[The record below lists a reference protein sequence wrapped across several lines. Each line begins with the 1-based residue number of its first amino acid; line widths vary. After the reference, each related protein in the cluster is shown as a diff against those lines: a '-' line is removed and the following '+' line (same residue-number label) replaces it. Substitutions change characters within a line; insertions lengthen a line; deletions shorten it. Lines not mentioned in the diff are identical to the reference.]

1 MEKLISL
8 VLVGA
13 AAVTSTA
20 VSKDAIDWNDKAV
33 RRQAIL
39 ETAYAYYL
47 KADCV
52 QYGSVPLVVS
62 ALYKDVGWLAYS
74 RRTKEGTPEDATPDS
89 TYYTVCS
96 SFTYETYFNAMGY
109 RHSGDSDTS
118 VTIVLTTRPQEAVVF
133 DYDKRLDPDGSKYES
148 EMMRLRSILEPGD
161 ILVYSTIKTDPKTG
175 KVDGG
180 GHALMYVGDVAGDGH
195 PMVMHSGGAKYQFE
209 NGGYDQVEKSGT
221 IRLDDFDACFFHGP
235 SMKKHT
241 KIMAFRPLDL
251 PAEKY
256 PLSESAKARYLHPRL
271 RIDRCVDVGPYGSV
285 VTGGEL
291 TYSIWLKNFSKVS
304 YTVPVCETIPAG
316 CELVSYTMP
325 AARALSVERCGLS
338 AASPSANGS
347 TLNWTVPLVPG
358 EERKLT
364 WCVKVTAPAGSKI
377 VATGGTAA
385 GIPSNTLVTEVVP
398 RRISA
403 AVARAW
409 AEANVHNVTNLP
421 NCRVAGWAGGR
432 WSKNPPRME
441 RNRDPHMRQLME
453 GDVVVVSRK
462 LSRPKEFRLWV
473 KGRNGL
479 EEMTPHG
486 IRWVT
491 EDEVA
496 SLLAKDLFVALR
508 PAAAPDIEKYE
519 ERQQAVVATAFAYHR
534 KREFV
539 QGAPTGAVAEA
550 MGYVAKYGE
559 PPEAAGPSHTIY
571 QTPVSFVNDVYLNTL
586 GYSLCDPA
594 TTTVSNLV
602 ETPPAGIVM
611 FEYDVRKDPGQK
623 RFWDEMKKMWSIIEP
638 GDVVAFMTDHPSPK
652 KKKPGRCH
660 VVLYV
665 GDTLKDGHAQM
676 LQASGDGD
684 DAASVLNRSNGC
696 LRKSLFDGLLHGRN
710 TNYLKDRTKVVV
722 LRPLALP
729 AAKWPLTEAARQ
741 RRTTK

>member
-1 MEKLISL
+1 MKKFA
-8 VLVGA
+8 VLFFAGVAMVATAGIDPPAPSGCGA
-13 AAVTSTA
+13 INWT
-20 VSKDAIDWNDKAV
+20 DRAV
-33 RRQAIL
+33 RRKAIL

-74 RRTKEGTPEDATPDS
+74 RRNKECTPEDATPDS

-96 SFTYETYFNAMGY
+96 SFPYETYYNAIGY
-109 RHSGDSDTS
+109 KLSGASDTS
-118 VTIVLTTRPQEAVVF
+118 VTIVLTTRPQDCVVF
-133 DYDKRLDPDGSKYES
+133 DYDKRLDPDGSKYEP
-148 EMMRLRSILEPGD
+148 EMMRLRSLLEPGD
-161 ILVYSTIKTDPKTG
+161 VLVYSNIKQDPKTG
-175 KVDGG
+175 QVDGG

-235 SMKKHT
+235 SMTTHT

-291 TYSIWLKNFSKVS
+291 NYSITLQNFSKVP
-304 YTVPVCETIPAG
+304 YTVPVSEKVPEG
-316 CELVSYTMP
+316 CALVSYT
-325 AARALSVERCGLS
+325 ALPFANNQLS
-338 AASPSANGS
+338 THNSR
-347 TLNWTVPLVPG
+347 LNWDVPLAPG
-358 EERKLT
+358 EKRTLK
-364 WCVKVTAPAGSKI
+364 WCVKVTAPAGSKV

-385 GIPSNTLVTEVVP
+385 DIPSNTLVTEVVP

-409 AEANVHNVTNLP
+409 AEANIHNVTNLP
-421 NCRVAGWAGGR
+421 DCRVAGWAGGR
-432 WSKNPPRME
+432 RSKNPPRMV
-441 RNRDPHMRQLME
+441 RNRDPHARQLME
-453 GDVVVVSRK
+453 GDVVVVSRG

-473 KGRNGL
+473 KGRDGL
-479 EEMTPHG
+479 EEMTPQG

-508 PAAAPDIEKYE
+508 PAALPSVEDFIAREK
-519 ERQQAVVATAFAYHR
+519 AVVATAFAYYR

-539 QGAPTGAVAEA
+539 QAAPTGAVAEA
-550 MGYVAKYGE
+550 LGYVPKYGE
-559 PPEAAGPSHTIY
+559 PPEAAGPAHTIY
-571 QTPVSFVNDVYLNTL
+571 QTPVSFVNDVYLNSI

-602 ETPPAGIVM
+602 ETPPPGIVM
-611 FEYDVRKDPGQK
+611 FEYDCRKDPEQK
-623 RFWDEMKKMWSIIEP
+623 RFWGEMKKMWSIIEP

-676 LQASGDGD
+676 LHVSGDGAE
-684 DAASVLNRSNGC
+684 AASVLGRTNGC

-710 TNYLKDRTKVVV
+710 SNYLKDRTKVVV
-722 LRPLALP
+722 LRPLAK
-729 AAKWPLTEAARQ
+729 AK
-741 RRTTK
+741 

>member
-1 MEKLISL
+1 MRRIFLCAI
-8 VLVGA
+8 VGA
-13 AAVTSTA
+13 CAAYTTA
-20 VSKDAIDWNDKAV
+20 AETIDWTDKAV

-89 TYYTVCS
+89 TYFTVCS

-109 RHSGDSDTS
+109 RHSGNADTS
-118 VTIVLTTRPQEAVVF
+118 VTVVLTTRPQEAVVF
-133 DYDKRLDPDGSKYES
+133 DYDKRLDPDGTKYEP
-148 EMMRLRSILEPGD
+148 EMMRLRSVLEPGD
-161 ILVYSTIKTDPKTG
+161 ILVYSTLKTDPKTG
-175 KVDGG
+175 KTEGG

-235 SMKKHT
+235 SMRKHT

-291 TYSIWLKNFSKVS
+291 NYSITLKNFSKVA
-304 YTVPVCETIPAG
+304 YMVPVREKVPDGCVLQPDRSLGGMIVAG
-316 CELVSYTMP
+316 
-325 AARALSVERCGLS
+325 G
-338 AASPSANGS
+338 NGS
-347 TLNWTVPLVPG
+347 GATFGWKVSLAPG

-364 WCVKVTAPAGSKI
+364 WCVKVTAPAGSKV
-377 VATGGTAA
+377 VATGGAAA

-409 AEANVHNVTNLP
+409 AEANIHNVTNLP
-421 NCRVAGWAGGR
+421 NCRVVGWAGGR

-453 GDVVVVSRK
+453 GDVVVVSRR
-462 LSRPKEFRLWV
+462 LSRPQDFSLWI
-473 KGRNGL
+473 KGRDGL
-479 EEMTPHG
+479 EEITPHG
-486 IRWVT
+486 IRLVT

-508 PAAAPDIEKYE
+508 PAALPDVEAFE
-519 ERQQAVVATAFAYHR
+519 ERQKAVVATAFAYHR

-539 QGAPTGAVAEA
+539 QHAPTGAVAEA
-550 MGYVAKYGE
+550 LGCVPKYGE

-571 QTPVSFVNDVYLNTL
+571 QTPVSFVNDVYLNTI
-586 GYSLCDPA
+586 GYALCDPA
-594 TTTVSNLV
+594 TTSVSNLV
-602 ETPPAGIVM
+602 ETPPAGIVA
-611 FEYDVRKDPGQK
+611 FEYDCRRDPGQK
-623 RFWDEMKKMWSIIEP
+623 RFWPEMRKMWSIIEP
-638 GDVVAFMTDHPSPK
+638 GDVVAFMTDHPTPK

-676 LQASGDGD
+676 LHVSGDGA
-684 DAASVLNRSNGC
+684 DAASALNRSNGC

-710 TNYLKDRTKVVV
+710 TNYLKECTKVVV
-722 LRPLALP
+722 LRPLQLP
-729 AAKWPLTEAARQ
+729 ARSWPLSGAARQ
-741 RRTTK
+741 RISQH

>member
-1 MEKLISL
+1 MKRLISL
-8 VLVGA
+8 VLAGTGLAWAAGNGA
-13 AAVTSTA
+13 FGERALPTA
-20 VSKDAIDWNDKAV
+20 DYKLPTVNWNDPLV

-62 ALYKDVGWLAYS
+62 ALYKDEEAGWLSYS
-74 RRTKEGTPEDATPDS
+74 RRDKERTPEDATPDS
-89 TYYTVCS
+89 TYFTVCS
-96 SFTYETYFNAMGY
+96 SFPYEAYFNAIGY
-109 RHSGDSDTS
+109 KLSGAADTS
-118 VTIVLTTRPQEAVVF
+118 VTIILTTRPQDCVVF
-133 DYDKRLDPDGSKYES
+133 DYDKRLDPDGSKYEP
-148 EMMRLRSILEPGD
+148 EMMRLRSLLEPGD
-161 ILVYSTIKTDPKTG
+161 VLVYSTIKWQDPKTG
-175 KVDGG
+175 KADGG

-241 KIMAFRPLDL
+241 KIMAFRPLAL

-291 TYSIWLKNFSKVS
+291 NYSITLKNFSKVA
-304 YTVPVCETIPAG
+304 YTVPVRETIPAG
-316 CELVSYTMP
+316 CELVSYE
-325 AARALSVERCGLS
+325 ALPNSNLN
-338 AASPSANGS
+338 PQPS
-347 TLNWTVPLVPG
+347 TLSWTVPLAPG
-358 EERKLT
+358 EARTLR
-364 WCVKVTAPAGSKI
+364 WCVRVTAPAGGKVI
-377 VATGGTAA
+377 ATGGTAA

-398 RRISA
+398 RHISA

-409 AEANVHNVTNLP
+409 AKANVHNATNLP
-421 NCRVAGWAGGR
+421 ACRVVGWAGGR

-453 GDVVVVSRK
+453 GDVVVVCRR
-462 LSRPKEFRLWV
+462 LSKPTEFRLWTM
-473 KGRNGL
+473 GRIGL

-508 PAAAPDIEKYE
+508 PAAAADIEE
-519 ERQQAVVATAFAYHR
+519 FAARQQAVVATAFAYHR

-539 QGAPTGAVAEA
+539 QGAPTGAVAA
-550 MGYVAKYGE
+550 ALGYVPKHGE

-571 QTPVSFVNDVYLNTL
+571 QTPISFVNDVYLNSV
-586 GYSLCDPA
+586 GYALCDPA

-602 ETPPAGIVM
+602 EAPPPGTVA
-611 FEYDVRKDPGQK
+611 FEYDCRKDPGQK
-623 RFWDEMKKMWSIIEP
+623 RFWDEMRKMWSIIEP

-652 KKKPGRCH
+652 KKKPARCH

-676 LQASGDGD
+676 LQVTGDGT
-684 DAASVLNRSNGC
+684 DAASALNRSNGC

-722 LRPLALP
+722 LRPLQLP
-729 AAKWPLTEAARQ
+729 AK
-741 RRTTK
+741 K

>member
-1 MEKLISL
+1 M
-8 VLVGA
+8 
-13 AAVTSTA
+13 
-20 VSKDAIDWNDKAV
+20 
-33 RRQAIL
+33 
-39 ETAYAYYL
+39 
-47 KADCV
+47 
-52 QYGSVPLVVS
+52 
-62 ALYKDVGWLAYS
+62 
-74 RRTKEGTPEDATPDS
+74 
-89 TYYTVCS
+89 
-96 SFTYETYFNAMGY
+96 
-109 RHSGDSDTS
+109 
-118 VTIVLTTRPQEAVVF
+118 VVF
-133 DYDKRLDPDGSKYES
+133 DYDKRLDPDGTKYEP

-161 ILVYSTIKTDPKTG
+161 ILVYSTIKSQDPKTG
-175 KVDGG
+175 KADGG

-195 PMVMHSGGAKYQFE
+195 PKVMHSGGAKYQFE

-221 IRLDDFDACFFHGP
+221 IRIDDFDACFFHGP

-251 PAEKY
+251 PAEQY

-285 VTGGEL
+285 VSGGEL
-291 TYSIWLKNFSKVS
+291 NYSITLKNFSNKA
-304 YTVPVCETIPAG
+304 YTVPVRENVPEG
-316 CELVSYTMP
+316 CELVSYNVLAT
-325 AARALSVERCGLS
+325 V
-338 AASPSANGS
+338 NGGEGS
-347 TLNWTVPLVPG
+347 RRPTNCQLPTTNYQLKWDVPLAPG

-364 WCVKVTAPAGSKI
+364 WCVKVTAPAGSRV

-409 AEANVHNVTNLP
+409 AEANIHNVTNLP

-441 RNRDPHMRQLME
+441 RNRDPHTRQLME
-453 GDVVVVSRK
+453 GDVVVVSHK
-462 LSRPKEFRLWV
+462 LSRPKDFRLWV
-473 KGRNGL
+473 KGRDGL
-479 EEMTPHG
+479 EEMTSRG
-486 IRWVT
+486 IRMVT

-508 PAAAPDIEKYE
+508 PAALPDVEAFEK
-519 ERQQAVVATAFAYHR
+519 RQKAVVATAFAYHL
-534 KREFV
+534 KHAFV
-539 QGAPTGAVAEA
+539 QHAPTGAVAEA
-550 MGYVAKYGE
+550 LGYVPKYGE

-571 QTPVSFVNDVYLNTL
+571 QTPISFVNDVYLNTI
-586 GYSLCDPA
+586 GYALCDPA
-594 TTTVSNLV
+594 TTSVSNLV
-602 ETPPAGIVM
+602 ETPPAGTVV

-623 RFWDEMKKMWSIIEP
+623 RFWPEMRKMWSLIEP

-665 GDTLKDGHAQM
+665 GDTLKDGHTQM
-676 LQASGDGD
+676 IQVSGDGA
-684 DAASVLNRSNGC
+684 DAASALNRSNGC

-710 TNYLKDRTKVVV
+710 TNYLKERTKVVV

-729 AAKWPLTEAARQ
+729 AAKWPLTDAARQ
-741 RRTTK
+741 RLAQ